1 MGEDD
6 KPEEI
11 LNQLEEGVID
21 VEEAVRRL
29 VGEDEVTPRVK
40 AEPPQVPHRWRAWWL
55 IPFSIGLGLTAA
67 GAGVATLGGWWWL
80 CAGWLLLIG
89 ITLLTLAAATS
100 RSPWVHVRVDTG
112 QESWPRRIAISLP
125 LPIRFTAWVL
135 RVFGPRVKGL
145 DQTAI
150 DELLLALDE
159 GVFSEGPIFVEVNED
174 TAGEKVQVYLG

>member
-1 MGEDD
+1 MD
-6 KPEEI
+6 EEI
-11 LNQLEEGVID
+11 KPVEIINQLDEGVID

-29 VGEDEVTPRVK
+29 TGGAEATPRVK
-40 AEPPQVPHRWRAWWL
+40 AEQSKVPRRWRAWWL

-80 CAGWLLLIG
+80 CAGSLLLVG
-89 ITLLTLAAATS
+89 IPLLTLAVATS
-100 RSPWVHVRVDTG
+100 RLPWVHVRVDTG
-112 QESWPRRIAISLP
+112 DESWPRRIAISLP

-135 RVFGPRVKGL
+135 RIIGPRVKGL

-159 GVFSEGPIFVEVNED
+159 GVFSEGPIFVEVDED
-174 TAGEKVQVYLG
+174 TAGEKVQIYLG